1 MQISV
6 FINNEK
12 LGLHLSGV
20 PRLSDRGGPVKAR
33 PPWREV
39 RAASDGLRHCLSN
52 SAIMEHRP
60 KDEKREVRT
69 KALVDDE
76 EEYPGIL
83 PCQGREGGLYPGVS
97 RQSCKH
103 L

>member
-1 MQISV
+1 M
-6 FINNEK
+6 
-12 LGLHLSGV
+12 
-20 PRLSDRGGPVKAR
+20 D
-33 PPWREV
+33 
-39 RAASDGLRHCLSN
+39 
-52 SAIMEHRP
+52 HRP
-60 KDEKREVRT
+60 KDEKREVPT